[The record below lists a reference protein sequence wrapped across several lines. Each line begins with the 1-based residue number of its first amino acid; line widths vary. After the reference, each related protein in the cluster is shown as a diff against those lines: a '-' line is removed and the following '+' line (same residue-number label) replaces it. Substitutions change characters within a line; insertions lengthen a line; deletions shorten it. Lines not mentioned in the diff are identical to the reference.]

1 MNIKF
6 NIKGVILGVI
16 LLLFVVGGFVFIPSV
31 FMDKSKPV
39 DFVVVQRDSIP
50 EKILDMMDDYVD
62 EERALAVKLDG
73 KVYVIATRGNDKNS
87 GIEMDK
93 ISMIKNE
100 EQKKQMKVNFTYKNK
115 EDANPYVVVETNLTE
130 LPDLIEIETSL
141 EK

>member
-87 GIEMDK
+87 GIEMEK
-93 ISMIKNE
+93 ISMMKNE
-100 EQKKQMKVNFTYKNK
+100 EQKNIMKVKFTYKIK
-115 EDANPYVVVETNLTE
+115 KM
-130 LPDLIEIETSL
+130 LIHMWL
-141 EK
+141 